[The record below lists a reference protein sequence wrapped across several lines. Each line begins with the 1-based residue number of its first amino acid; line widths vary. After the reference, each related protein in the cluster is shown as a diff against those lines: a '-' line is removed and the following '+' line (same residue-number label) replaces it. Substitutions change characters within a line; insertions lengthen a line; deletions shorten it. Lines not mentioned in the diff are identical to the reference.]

1 MTRREGQSRAPL
13 QARRSNRKLPA
24 LFAAAGLIAV
34 LGSVVAAN
42 ALSQQSA
49 SRPMATQATT
59 QPAAPSG
66 PSFVLR
72 AKLVYTA
79 NPGRPGPLEGGMI
92 VVRDGRVTAVGNEI
106 TAPADL
112 PLIDLKDEI
121 VCPGLVAAGGAII
134 GPHAGP
140 QSLGA
145 GFDALDAFDAY
156 GDFAPQLASGIT
168 TAHLS
173 SGGHRLITGR
183 GAVVK
188 LAGDPARRILKPA
201 ADLSINFG
209 VYDPPRLIKPPF
221 YASSDVGITPARRQ
235 GPESRLG
242 QVFEIEQ
249 LIAANKAAE
258 TVRDADFDFH
268 AAAFAR
274 TWATDIPLRIQAR
287 RAADIEDAVQF
298 AGRHKRKAYIVGAVE
313 GDQLSEPLAVAGLPI
328 VLRLEHRYRGPD
340 FPIGPDPEA
349 LDAQIRVAGQLGK
362 LAARNRNL
370 KIGLAGAE
378 GDPQADLRMIAA
390 LAMRGGMTHDQALA
404 AITRIPAEILGVEG
418 RVGSIAPGLDAD
430 FLVLSGRPLDVDSQ
444 VLKAYVGGRVVFD
457 AVAAA
462 SSDAGAK
469 RPVVVKG
476 GTVWVGNG
484 TVIQNGAVLL
494 EDGKIRAVGQRV
506 PRPPLARVVDVGADA
521 FIVPGFIDAHGHLGL
536 EEVGQSEP
544 TRTVAGPEVSLAA
557 AVGTA
562 GREFVRV
569 ARAGVTTVMLAAYR
583 TAPNGSRVSAIK
595 TFGRTR
601 DELVARETAGV
612 KFTLTGADPLLGPN
626 GIRDTLEA
634 GKKYEE
640 SWKKYHDELEKW
652 KKEKESGATSKPSG
666 ETETKVE
673 SDKPD
678 PITGTWEFSLSGG
691 PMPEPVKATM
701 KLRLTGN
708 QIEGRAT
715 SPRSDEEARLTGTLD
730 GDQVTLEL
738 DQDTGGMGRPTIKAR
753 LDRDDHMA
761 GQFKLG
767 EMFSLDFEATR
778 TDKTAVEFKVERSKK
793 HGKDGRPQPPPID
806 EKLEPLRP
814 LLAGK
819 IPAVVEVRSAAETR
833 AALRLFVD
841 QYKIPVV
848 LLDAPDAASIAQEL
862 ISRKDN
868 VGVVP
873 PAEIVRPADVRD
885 PQMRTSGGDRVGD
898 STQSTTYNQAADL
911 ARLGVRVA
919 LQSDAEDGARALPLM
934 GLFAVQQGMGGD
946 EALRALTV
954 DAARMYRIDD
964 RLGTLEVGKDADVL
978 IFTGHPFDAGSKL
991 EHVFV
996 GGREVH
1002 DE

>member
-1 MTRREGQSRAPL
+1 MTRREGQNEAPSRA
-13 QARRSNRKLPA
+13 RRGKLNLPA
-24 LFAAAGLIAV
+24 VFAATGLLAI
-34 LGSVVAAN
+34 LGSVVAAS
-42 ALSQQSA
+42 AFSQQSA
-49 SRPMATQATT
+49 SRPTATQAAS
-59 QPAAPSG
+59 QPAGPAG

-72 AKLVYTA
+72 AKAIYTA
-79 NPGRPGPLEGGMI
+79 SPGRPGALDGGLI
-92 VVRDGRVTAVGNEI
+92 VVRDGRITAVGNEI

-121 VCPGLVAAGGAII
+121 VCPGFVGAGGAII
-134 GPHAGP
+134 GQHAGP

-145 GFDALDAFDAY
+145 GFDALDAFDIY

-173 SGGHRLITGR
+173 PGGHRLVTGR
-183 GAVVK
+183 GAIAK
-188 LAGDPARRILKPA
+188 LAGDPARRVLKPA

-221 YASSDVGITPARRQ
+221 YASSDVGITPAKRQ

-249 LIAANKAAE
+249 LITASKIADSP
-258 TVRDADFDFH
+258 RDASFDFH
-268 AAAFAR
+268 GAAFAR
-274 TWATDIPLRIQAR
+274 IWATDIPIRIQAR
-287 RAADIEDAVQF
+287 RAADIEDALQF
-298 AGRHKRKAYIVGAVE
+298 AGRYKRKAYIVGAVE
-313 GDQLSEPLAVAGLPI
+313 GDQLSEPLALAGLPI

-340 FPIGPDPEA
+340 FPLGPDPEA

-370 KIGLAGAE
+370 KVALAGAE
-378 GDPQADLRMIAA
+378 GDSQADLRMVAA

-404 AITRIPAEILGVEG
+404 AITRVPAEILGVEN

-462 SSDAGAK
+462 SIAGAK

-506 PRPPLARVVDVGADA
+506 PRPPLARVVDAGADA

-536 EEVGQSEP
+536 EEVGQPES

-557 AVGTA
+557 AIGTA
-562 GREFVRV
+562 GSEFVRV

-583 TAPNGSRVSAIK
+583 TGANGSRVAAIK

-601 DELVARETAGV
+601 DEMMARETAGV

-673 SDKPD
+673 GEKPD
-678 PITGTWEFSLSGG
+678 PITGTWEFTLSGG
-691 PMPEPVKATM
+691 PIPEPVKATM

-715 SPRSDEEARLTGTLD
+715 SPRSDEEVRLTGTLD

-738 DQDTGGMGRPTIKAR
+738 DQDTGMGHPTIKGR
-753 LDRDDHMA
+753 LDREDHMA

-767 EMFSLDFEATR
+767 DLFSLDFEATR
-778 TDKTAVEFKVERSKK
+778 TDKAAVEFKVERSKK
-793 HGKDGRPQPPPID
+793 RGKDGRPQPPAVD

-819 IPAVVEVRSAAETR
+819 IPAVVEVRSTAETR

-848 LLDAPDAASIAQEL
+848 LLDSPDAASIAQEL
-862 ISRKDN
+862 TSRKDN

-873 PAEIVRPADVRD
+873 PAEIVRRADVRD
-885 PQMRTSGGDRVGD
+885 PAMRTPGGARVGT
-898 STQSTTYNQAADL
+898 SPQSTSYNQAADL

-954 DAARMYRIDD
+954 DAAKMYRMDD

-978 IFTGHPFDAGSKL
+978 IFSGHPFDAGSRL

-996 GGREVH
+996 GGREVR